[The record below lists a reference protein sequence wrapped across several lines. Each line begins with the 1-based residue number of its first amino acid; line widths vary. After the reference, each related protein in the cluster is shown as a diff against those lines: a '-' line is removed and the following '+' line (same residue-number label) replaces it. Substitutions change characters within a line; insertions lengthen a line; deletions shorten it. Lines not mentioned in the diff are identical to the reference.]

1 MHLALPILSITSV
14 RTLICDSYDTGDSS
28 SDSFLRIA
36 PAISCESSLWRNFV
50 MPYGVVCILL
60 YPVGIPIF
68 YACLLFGASNELNPV
83 EQCPIEEHGHHGLS
97 RESSKKLSPNARD
110 LLIRHDTYQ
119 GKLMDI
125 RQEHLSHE
133 RGGDLNIPISSFRF
147 LWRDYEPRVYWWEFL
162 EVVRRIF
169 FTALLAAVEPGSKL
183 QLALAV
189 FISLLYL
196 SAFLQ
201 FRPFVQAEDDVVAE
215 VAAWSVTITLFVC
228 YMIRT
233 ETSFHRKSLQPVT
246 ALVLIVAATLPL
258 IGVIIIV
265 RPAIQ
270 SILGEKGE
278 DEEEKLDASSLTAA
292 KSLTAANDTK
302 TLIDIKAPI
311 EEIATRS
318 TKVLFSIEEDD
329 DAEAPAN
336 EDLEDTA
343 TDPPPYFSCSGFGS
357 F

>member
-1 MHLALPILSITSV
+1 M
-14 RTLICDSYDTGDSS
+14 
-28 SDSFLRIA
+28 
-36 PAISCESSLWRNFV
+36 
-50 MPYGVVCILL
+50 
-60 YPVGIPIF
+60 
-68 YACLLFGASNELNPV
+68 
-83 EQCPIEEHGHHGLS
+83 
-97 RESSKKLSPNARD
+97 
-110 LLIRHDTYQ
+110 RHDTYQ
-119 GKLMDI
+119 SKLMDI

-278 DEEEKLDASSLTAA
+278 DKQKKKDASSLTAA

-302 TLIDIKAPI
+302 TLINIKAPI
-311 EEIATRS
+311 EEIETRS
-318 TKVLFSIEEDD
+318 TKLFSIEEDD

-343 TDPPPYFSCSGFGS
+343 TDPSPYFSCSGFGS

>member
-14 RTLICDSYDTGDSS
+14 RTLVCDSYETGDSS

-68 YACLLFGASNELNPV
+68 YACLLFGARSELNPV
-83 EQCPIEEHGHHGLS
+83 EKCPIETHGHHGLRRS
-97 RESSKKLSPNARD
+97 FSKKLSPNARD

-278 DEEEKLDASSLTAA
+278 DEQQKKDASS
-292 KSLTAANDTK
+292 TAANDTK
-302 TLIDIKAPI
+302 TLIEINTRI
-311 EEIATRS
+311 EEIEDRP
-318 TKVLFSIEEDD
+318 TKLFSIEEDD

-343 TDPPPYFSCSGFGS
+343 TDPSPYFSCSGFGS

>member
-1 MHLALPILSITSV
+1 
-14 RTLICDSYDTGDSS
+14 
-28 SDSFLRIA
+28 
-36 PAISCESSLWRNFV
+36 
-50 MPYGVVCILL
+50 
-60 YPVGIPIF
+60 
-68 YACLLFGASNELNPV
+68 
-83 EQCPIEEHGHHGLS
+83 
-97 RESSKKLSPNARD
+97 
-110 LLIRHDTYQ
+110 
-119 GKLMDI
+119 
-125 RQEHLSHE
+125 
-133 RGGDLNIPISSFRF
+133 
-147 LWRDYEPRVYWWEFL
+147 
-162 EVVRRIF
+162 
-169 FTALLAAVEPGSKL
+169 
-183 QLALAV
+183 
-189 FISLLYL
+189 
-196 SAFLQ
+196 
-201 FRPFVQAEDDVVAE
+201 
-215 VAAWSVTITLFVC
+215 
-228 YMIRT
+228 MIRT

-278 DEEEKLDASSLTAA
+278 DEQEKKDASSLTAA

-343 TDPPPYFSCSGFGS
+343 TDPSPYFSCSGFGS